1 MVEMRFMPDDI
12 NIGESNKPEANLR
25 EYLEFRKNYMQF
37 FQ

>member
-1 MVEMRFMPDDI
+1 MEEKRFMPDDI
-12 NIGESNKPEANLR
+12 KIGETNKPEDNLR

>member
-1 MVEMRFMPDDI
+1 MVEKRFMPDDI
-12 NIGESNKPEANLR
+12 KIGESNEPEANLR